1 MHCHHEK
8 LVVVDD
14 EVAFV
19 GGVDFTALEGDRH
32 DSPEHPPRPI
42 GWHDLASRL
51 EGPVVA
57 DVADHF
63 RQRWTEVADENLP
76 APHVPGP
83 AGGTRVQLLRTVP
96 NSTYDFAPKG
106 EFTHPRRLPAGPA
119 VGAAAGLP
127 GEPVPVVAGDRRGA
141 ARQAAPT
148 RPMTASA
155 WSCCC
160 PASRA
165 TAPTPPAASWAGCS
179 TPTTAHG
186 RLLAA
191 TISAHDGESAAP
203 VYVHAKLGIVDDEW
217 LTVGSA
223 NLNEHSLFNDTEVN
237 IATDDRELARTT
249 RLRLWAEHLGREV
262 AEVDG
267 DPADVVDH
275 LWRPLARGAGGA
287 GTPGRA
293 PDPPAGA
300 APRRLAAG
308 GPAAGPAA
316 WTPRRRLKRRSPAR
330 SRLGG
335 MTSTA
340 DKATRLQELH
350 AAPELLLVVNVWD
363 AITAKVVAETP
374 GTQAL
379 ATPSHGIAASRG
391 YPDGEKIPR
400 DEMIAEVALIVR
412 TAGDLPVTADL
423 EAGYGDPGGTVARAI
438 DVGTV
443 GANLEDQ
450 MKPLADA
457 VKAVEAAVAAAQKA
471 GVDFVLNA
479 RTDAFIKTATRKTA
493 LTEAITRGR
502 AYLDAG
508 ASNFFVPGKLD
519 ENRVSRLVEALGERK
534 VNLIGIPGSIP
545 LKRAQELGVSRVS
558 YGPWSQNVALT
569 ALAKLAE
576 DVYAG
581 GGLPADTRKLN

>member
-1 MHCHHEK
+1 
-8 LVVVDD
+8 
-14 EVAFV
+14 
-19 GGVDFTALEGDRH
+19 
-32 DSPEHPPRPI
+32 
-42 GWHDLASRL
+42 
-51 EGPVVA
+51 
-57 DVADHF
+57 
-63 RQRWTEVADENLP
+63 
-76 APHVPGP
+76 
-83 AGGTRVQLLRTVP
+83 
-96 NSTYDFAPKG
+96 
-106 EFTHPRRLPAGPA
+106 
-119 VGAAAGLP
+119 
-127 GEPVPVVAGDRRGA
+127 
-141 ARQAAPT
+141 
-148 RPMTASA
+148 
-155 WSCCC
+155 
-160 PASRA
+160 
-165 TAPTPPAASWAGCS
+165 
-179 TPTTAHG
+179 
-186 RLLAA
+186 
-191 TISAHDGESAAP
+191 
-203 VYVHAKLGIVDDEW
+203 
-217 LTVGSA
+217 
-223 NLNEHSLFNDTEVN
+223 
-237 IATDDRELARTT
+237 
-249 RLRLWAEHLGREV
+249 
-262 AEVDG
+262 
-267 DPADVVDH
+267 
-275 LWRPLARGAGGA
+275 
-287 GTPGRA
+287 
-293 PDPPAGA
+293 
-300 APRRLAAG
+300 
-308 GPAAGPAA
+308 
-316 WTPRRRLKRRSPAR
+316 
-330 SRLGG
+330 

-340 DKATRLQELH
+340 EKATRLQELH

-423 EAGYGDPGGTVARAI
+423 EAGYGDPGGTIARAI
-438 DVGTV
+438 DVGAV

-450 MKPLADA
+450 MKPLGEA

-479 RTDAFIKTATRKTA
+479 RTDAFLKTDPETA
-493 LTEAITRGR
+493 LAEAITRGR

-519 ENRVSRLVEALGERK
+519 ENQVARLVEELGERK